1 MIANINLNINFDLD
15 LGDIK
20 SEEITQKIIE
30 EIKEKVLKC
39 ELVDKS
45 GFIEDIHI
53 GKPDLTFFDN
63 DGIELEWTINQDSC
77 QETYYKPACKYGYCD
92 CICDPMYIKNT
103 YPEWYK
109 KLGCPTTCQDCVDG
123 NQYDDED
130 K

>member
-20 SEEITQKIIE
+20 PEEITEKFIKEIE
-30 EIKEKVLKC
+30 EKILKC
-39 ELVDKS
+39 KFIDKNKL
-45 GFIEDIHI
+45 IEDINVSKANI
-53 GKPDLTFFDN
+53 TFFDN
-63 DGIELEWTINQDSC
+63 DGTKLE
-77 QETYYKPACKYGYCD
+77 ETMNDFENVYYKPACKYGYCD
-92 CICDPMYIKNT
+92 CILDPMYIKNT

-109 KLGCPTTCQDCVDG
+109 ELGCPTTCQDCVDG